1 MVCRKGILNH
11 TEIKGKHMC
20 CEFSSLSKAT
30 DCRLQLPKETP
41 AQMVFWECHQNLKN
55 SLFTEYPKVTAS
67 ENLWEIFWKAPK
79 MILSLLEGFCTL

>member
-1 MVCRKGILNH
+1 MW
-11 TEIKGKHMC
+11 

-41 AQMVFWECHQNLKN
+41 AQMAFCECHQNLKN
-55 SLFTEYPKVTAS
+55 SLFTEHPKVTAS

-79 MILSLLEGFCTL
+79 MILSVLEGFCTL

>member
-67 ENLWEIFWKAPK
+67 ENLREIFWKAPK
-79 MILSLLEGFCTL
+79 MILSVLEGFCTF